1 MASTFR
7 PIDAFDYVNAFVKFP
22 NLEAARPGIL
32 DDAAKFF
39 WMAAPWRWTLGYLS
53 ALTVTAS
60 TSDYTLTDPADFLY
74 IQPNSVYLSEGGS
87 DVGRYLEVVSQ
98 IHSTVKV
105 IGGQPSQISHPAT
118 DTYRIFPKP
127 GTSVTSGTQIIG
139 MYKKQC
145 PVVNESTQYT
155 AGRQVF
161 DDEWFWVYRSIVL
174 YFAYLYT
181 DDQRAG
187 GAQVDSKGN
196 ATFSG
201 QRGIVEANIAI
212 MKMREPLLVPPVPP
226 LTK

>member
-1 MASTFR
+1 MASTLR
-7 PIDAFDYVNAFVKFP
+7 PIDAFESVNAFVKFP
-22 NLEAARPGIL
+22 NLEAIRPSIL

-39 WMAAPWRWTLGYLS
+39 WMNAPWRWTLGNIT
-53 ALTVTAS
+53 ALTLTAN
-60 TSDYTLTDPADFLY
+60 TSDYTITDPADFLY
-74 IQPNSVYLSEGGS
+74 IQPGSVYLSEGGS
-87 DVGRYLEVVSQ
+87 DVGRYIEVTSH
-98 IHSTVKV
+98 IHSTVKL

-118 DTYRIFPKP
+118 DTYRVYPKP
-127 GTSVTSGTQIIG
+127 GTSVTAGTQIIA

-145 PVVNESTQYT
+145 PAITESTQYT
-155 AGRQVF
+155 AGTQVF

-187 GAQVDSKGN
+187 GAQSDGKSVTYN
-196 ATFSG
+196 G
-201 QRGIVEANIAI
+201 QRGIVEANLAI

>member
-1 MASTFR
+1 MAALLR

-32 DDAAKFF
+32 DDSAKFF
-39 WMAAPWRWTLGYLS
+39 WMAAPWRWSVGYLL

-74 IQPNSVYLSEGGS
+74 IQPGSVYLSEGGS
-87 DVGRYLEVVSQ
+87 DVGRYIEVVSQ

-105 IGGQPSQISHPAT
+105 IGGQPSLISHPAAN
-118 DTYRIFPKP
+118 TYRIFPKP
-127 GTSVTSGTQIIG
+127 GTTVTSGTQIIG
-139 MYKKQC
+139 MYKKTC
-145 PVVNESTQYT
+145 PVVSESSQYT
-155 AGRQVF
+155 VGTQVF

-187 GAQVDSKGN
+187 GAQVDARGN

-201 QRGIVEANIAI
+201 QRGIVEGNLAI

>member
-1 MASTFR
+1 MASNYR
-7 PIDAFDYVNAFVKFP
+7 PIDAFEYVNAFVKHP

-39 WMAAPWRWTLGYLS
+39 WMAAPWSWTLGNLLP
-53 ALTVTAS
+53 LTLTAA

-74 IQPNSVYLSEGGS
+74 IQPASVYLSEGSS
-87 DVGRYLEVVSQ
+87 DVGRHIEVVSH
-98 IHSTVKV
+98 INSTVKV
-105 IGGQPSQISHPAT
+105 VGGQPSQITHPAT
-118 DTYRIFPKP
+118 NTYRVFPMP
-127 GTSVTSGTQIIG
+127 GSAVASGTQIIG
-139 MYKKQC
+139 LYKKIC
-145 PVVNESTQYT
+145 PVIDESTQYT
-155 AGRQVF
+155 AGQQVF
-161 DDEWFWVYRSIVL
+161 DDTWFWVYRSVVL

>member
-7 PIDAFDYVNAFVKFP
+7 PIDAFDFVNAFVKFP

-39 WMAAPWRWTLGYLS
+39 WMHAPWRWTLGNLQV
-53 ALTVTAS
+53 LTVTAS

-74 IQPNSVYLSEGGS
+74 IQPASVYLSEGGS
-87 DVGRYLEVVSQ
+87 DVSRYIEAVSH
-98 IHSTVKV
+98 IHSTVKL

-118 DTYRIFPKP
+118 DTYRVFPKP
-127 GTSVTSGTQIIG
+127 GTSVTAGTQIIG

-145 PVVNESTQYT
+145 PAITESTQYT
-155 AGRQVF
+155 AGVQVF

-174 YFAYLYT
+174 YMAYLYT
-181 DDQRAG
+181 DDDRAG
-187 GAQVDSKGN
+187 GAQSDARGN
-196 ATFSG
+196 TTFTG
-201 QRGIVEANIAI
+201 QRGIVEANLAI